1 MFDRLST
8 FFSMPFAWFAMIV
21 LVLIALCASLLGSSL
36 VLKRF
41 SMIGDGLSHVAFGA
55 SAIAA
60 VISTL
65 LANLSAAIEAN
76 SDSKILLTVSKAIS
90 RAPML
95 IIIPITVI
103 AAVLLLRINNNSR
116 IKGDSA
122 IAMISSGSLA
132 LGYLLMNLFP
142 GSSSNIS
149 GDACTT
155 LFGSASILGLTTT
168 DVITCVA
175 LAVAVIFF
183 FVFFYTK
190 IFAVTF
196 DESFASATG
205 TKAELYNTLL
215 AITTGVVIVI
225 AMKMVGAL
233 LISALIIFPALSS
246 MRVFKSFLSVVISS
260 VSISLFCSVFGGIT
274 SMLAGTPVGP
284 TVVAFNIVIFIA
296 FWAAG
301 KIRGTR

>member
-1 MFDRLST
+1 MLNNIVLY
-8 FFSMPFAWFAMIV
+8 FSQPFVWFAMIV
-21 LVLIALCASLLGSSL
+21 LVLVALCASLLGSSL

-55 SAIAA
+55 TAIAA
-60 VISTL
+60 
-65 LANLSAAIEAN
+65 AFNF
-76 SDSKILLTVSKAIS
+76 
-90 RAPML
+90 APMTVT
-95 IIIPITVI
+95 IPITVI
-103 AAVLLLRINNNSR
+103 AAVLLLRLNNNSH

-122 IAMISSGSLA
+122 IAMISSGALA
-132 LGYLLMNLFP
+132 IGYLIMNLFP
-142 GSSSNIS
+142 SSSSNIS

-155 LFGSASILGLTTT
+155 LFGSASILGLTKT
-168 DVITCVA
+168 DVITCVI

-183 FVFFYTK
+183 FVFFYNK

-246 MRVFKSFLSVVISS
+246 MRVFKSFFTVIISS
-260 VSISLFCSVFGGIT
+260 VGISLFCSVFGGVT

-284 TVVAFNIVIFIA
+284 TVVAFNIVVFIL
-296 FWAAG
+296 FWAVG
-301 KIRGTR
+301 KLRATR